1 MFLHKSIYCPYNNY
15 RYQWALKKLAPIQ
28 YRDQL
33 LAA

>member
-1 MFLHKSIYCPYNNY
+1 MDYYNNY